1 MTALY
6 MVTDYMDQSESLK
19 QTLRTRGGALLSS
32 LYSLKLMGALSTYN
46 AFGSAEILSD
56 EIVSFIEIA
65 SAVGLLSEMNAGILI
80 REFQRLK
87 EGLGALKEEN
97 KTTNFQD
104 EKFATQFN
112 TDIVLNEEYFH
123 VPSDTQPSSKQD
135 PSYFYKGH
143 QLYKGQVNTNNVLN
157 KVQHSD
163 NEFSNKTSSKKSDI
177 GLRLARR
184 SAILSVIKDKK
195 EVNIKDIV
203 SLIKD
208 CSEKTIQRELIALL
222 SEGVLKKS
230 GEKRWS
236 RYSLI

>member
-1 MTALY
+1 
-6 MVTDYMDQSESLK
+6 
-19 QTLRTRGGALLSS
+19 
-32 LYSLKLMGALSTYN
+32 
-46 AFGSAEILSD
+46 
-56 EIVSFIEIA
+56 
-65 SAVGLLSEMNAGILI
+65 MNAGILI

-123 VPSDTQPSSKQD
+123 APSDTQPSSKQD
-135 PSYFYKGH
+135 LSYFSKGH
-143 QLYKGQVNTNNVLN
+143 ELYKGQVNTKNVLN

-203 SLIKD
+203 SLVKD

-222 SEGVLKKS
+222 SEGVLKKV